1 VSDVPQP
8 PADALVVRGGSS
20 RDATAVR
27 EKVLAAVEDGD
38 GPVLSVYVDRPGPA
52 ESPGECLARI
62 CSQAKI
68 PHRKVQVSTVAQ
80 LIGAGFTVVHSVSE
94 GEPSSHHHVH
104 FVDRPIVE
112 QWVQDFIEC
121 FAEPV
126 ANPTGGKVRR
136 RS

>member
-20 RDATAVR
+20 RYADAVR

-38 GPVLSVYVDRPGPA
+38 GPVLSVYVDHPRPA

-62 CSQAKI
+62 CAQAQI
-68 PHRKVQVSTVAQ
+68 PHRQVQVSTVAQ
-80 LIGAGFTVVHSVSE
+80 LIGAGFTVVRAVSE
-94 GEPSSHHHVH
+94 GEPSSHPHVH
-104 FVDRPIVE
+104 FGDRPMLE
-112 QWVQDFIEC
+112 QRVQDFIEC

-136 RS
+136 QS